1 MGLFTLLL
9 PGHYTSST
17 KHSSAGFSLL
27 CKAAEDDYMEMEEE
41 KRFVI
46 NCTRVIFY
54 TVIILINMAL
64 CAFVGVC
71 HDSHLFTNTFTTAD
85 KS

>member
-17 KHSSAGFSLL
+17 EHSSAGFSLL
-27 CKAAEDDYMEMEEE
+27 CEAAEDDYREREE

-46 NCTRVIFY
+46 NCRKVMAY

-71 HDSHLFTNTFTTAD
+71 HDSHLFTNTVTTAD